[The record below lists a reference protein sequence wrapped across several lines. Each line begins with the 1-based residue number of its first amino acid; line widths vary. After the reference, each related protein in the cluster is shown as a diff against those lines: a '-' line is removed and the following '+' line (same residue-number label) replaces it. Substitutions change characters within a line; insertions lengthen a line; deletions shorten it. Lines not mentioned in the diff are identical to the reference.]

1 MIRINA
7 IRTEPG
13 AGEELLKKKA
23 ASKCRINEK
32 KILSLRVLKKS
43 LDARKKDCIREVTSV
58 YIETSLSP
66 ENEKKAV
73 KRAGSKDVLLY
84 EPVRYEAHAA
94 LSARPE
100 KRPVIAGFGP
110 AGIFL
115 GLLLSMNGFDPL
127 VIERGKRAE
136 ERKED
141 VERFFNT
148 GLLDPSSNAQFGEG
162 GAGAFSDGKLNTLVK
177 DEKGRSR
184 FILET
189 LVRFGAD
196 ENILYDAKPH
206 IGTDRLIKI
215 IPGIREEIEKNGGEV
230 RFSTTLTG
238 FLTEDGRLKGLIV
251 NDSETIPADSLFLCL
266 GHSARDT
273 VRELYKRGIGM
284 EAKAFAVGLRVEHQR
299 KVIDEGLHRDRAA
312 YKLTHKCADKR
323 GVYSFC
329 MCPGGYVIN
338 ASSSE
343 GMLVVN
349 GMSYSGRSGEN
360 SNSAIVVTVDPS
372 DYMKDNDPLRGIAF
386 QEEMERKAFEA
397 AKGRI
402 PCQLYADFK
411 KDIPSKKAGS
421 VRPSCKGDF
430 GFCSLRPL
438 LPSFVVNDII
448 EGMEEF
454 GKKIRGFN
462 GDDTLLYGV
471 ESRTSSPVRI
481 LRDRDFQSTIRGI
494 YPAGEGAG
502 FAGGIMS
509 AAMDGMRCA
518 EVYMKQ
524 FV

>member
-1 MIRINA
+1 M
-7 IRTEPG
+7 
-13 AGEELLKKKA
+13 
-23 ASKCRINEK
+23 
-32 KILSLRVLKKS
+32 
-43 LDARKKDCIREVTSV
+43 
-58 YIETSLSP
+58 
-66 ENEKKAV
+66 
-73 KRAGSKDVLLY
+73 
-84 EPVRYEAHAA
+84 
-94 LSARPE
+94 
-100 KRPVIAGFGP
+100 
-110 AGIFL
+110 
-115 GLLLSMNGFDPL
+115 
-127 VIERGKRAE
+127 
-136 ERKED
+136 
-141 VERFFNT
+141 ERFFKT
-148 GLLDPSSNAQFGEG
+148 GILDPSSNAQFGEG

-196 ENILYDAKPH
+196 ERILYDAKPH
-206 IGTDRLIKI
+206 IGTDRLIRI
-215 IPGIREEIEKNGGEV
+215 IPEIRKEIEKNGGEV

-238 FLTEDGRLKGLIV
+238 FATEDGRLKEIIV
-251 NDSETIPADSLFLCL
+251 NEGETIPADSLFLCL

-273 VRELYKRGIGM
+273 VRELYSRGIEM

-299 KVIDEGLHRDRAA
+299 KTIDEGLHQKKAA
-312 YKLTHKCADKR
+312 YKLTHKCDDKR

-343 GMLVVN
+343 GFLCVN

-372 DYMKDNDPLRGIAF
+372 DYMKGNDPLSGIAF

-397 AKGRI
+397 SEGRI

-411 KDIPSKKAGS
+411 RDIPSKEAGS
-421 VRPSCKGDF
+421 VKPSCKGDV

-438 LPSFVVNDII
+438 LPSFVSRDII

-462 GDDTLLYGV
+462 GDDTLLYGI

-481 LRDRDFQSTIRGI
+481 LRDRDFQSSIRGI
-494 YPAGEGAG
+494 YPSGEGAG

-518 EVYMKQ
+518 ETYMKQ